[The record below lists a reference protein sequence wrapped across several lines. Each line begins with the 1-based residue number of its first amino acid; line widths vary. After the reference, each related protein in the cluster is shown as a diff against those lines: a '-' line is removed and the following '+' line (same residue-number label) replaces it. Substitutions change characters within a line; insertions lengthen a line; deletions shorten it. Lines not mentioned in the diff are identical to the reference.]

1 MAVVETVPPT
11 VQVRLRVA
19 VLGPVAEGVAVMTT
33 VQLLPLARLLVLQL
47 SVVIEKSPELVPLN
61 VGAKQPVAGELPAFD
76 KVKV

>member
-1 MAVVETVPPT
+1 MVVETVPPKA
-11 VQVRLRVA
+11 QVLLMVA
-19 VLGPVAEGVAVMTT
+19 VLEPVVDGVAVTIT
-33 VQLLPLARLLVLQL
+33 VQLFPLARLFVLQL